1 MIEVSKFLSVPRSVA
16 YASASDLLA
25 NTFRASP
32 PPNHSSVT
40 TTYTVNMNTV
50 LVVVFDYPFGGGE
63 AVKAFS
69 RLDDALIYADSMEMD
84 HDMSG
89 SILEL
94 EVLQYYPCLI
104 DHEK

>member
-1 MIEVSKFLSVPRSVA
+1 MIEVSTFRSVPISVA
-16 YASASDLLA
+16 YASASDLLE
-25 NTFRASP
+25 NTFMASP

-40 TTYTVNMNTV
+40 TTYTVNMGTV
-50 LVVVFDYPFGGGE
+50 FVVVFDYPFGGGD

-69 RLDDALIYADSMEMD
+69 RLDDALIYADNMEME

-94 EVLQYYPCLI
+94 EVL
-104 DHEK
+104 